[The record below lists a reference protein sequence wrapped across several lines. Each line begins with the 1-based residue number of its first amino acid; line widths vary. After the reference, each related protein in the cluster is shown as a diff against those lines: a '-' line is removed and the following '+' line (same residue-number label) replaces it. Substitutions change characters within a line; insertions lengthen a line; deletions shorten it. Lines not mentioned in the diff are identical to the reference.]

1 MKTLIEYLKE
11 SQDNVY
17 AIIDKD
23 LDGAI
28 MSIWNT
34 STEAETEKSE
44 RLKENDKLKIDIKKM
59 KRSEVETTDK
69 NETNN

>member
-1 MKTLIEYLKE
+1 MKTLNEYLKE

-28 MSIWNT
+28 MSVWNT
-34 STEAETEKSE
+34 PEEAETEKSE

-69 NETNN
+69 K